1 MERRRR
7 FKQTDPLDK
16 RLSQEAERLR
26 REARDAPPGAER
38 EQLVRKARQ
47 AETAARMSE
56 WLNSP
61 GLKAPT

>member
-1 MERRRR
+1 MEKRRR

-26 REARDAPPGAER
+26 CEARNTPPGVER

>member
-1 MERRRR
+1 MKKRRR
-7 FKQTDPLDK
+7 FQQTDPLDK

-26 REARDAPPGAER
+26 HEARDTLPGVER